1 MVVWA
6 RPGAVAAEP
15 QPSEEPGA
23 NAREEQ
29 PHAEEPWAQASDDR
43 LPVPSKSRAA
53 ARRTASS
60 STMVTG
66 GDLLKSGNMLERP
79 LRAWCIAEDPRAEIE
94 MRVAPIVAPGQK
106 RKAPIARSLLLSD
119 LFGSAALS
127 DHFIHGH
134 TQTARTDGSANR
146 PYEPCCR
153 RNEDEAARIGRSGEK
168 SAGAGQPIAN
178 TGTHSR
184 ENEMRT
190 MMVRFG
196 GQRCCRQR

>member
-6 RPGAVAAEP
+6 RPGAAAAEP

-29 PHAEEPWAQASDDR
+29 PHAEEPRAQASDDR

-94 MRVAPIVAPGQK
+94 MRVAPIVAPGK
-106 RKAPIARSLLLSD
+106 RERPRSLGAS
-119 LFGSAALS
+119 FCQTFSAVRRYLTIS
-127 DHFIHGH
+127 YMVTPRPLG
-134 TQTARTDGSANR
+134 QTARLTGLTNLVVVGTKTR
-146 PYEPCCR
+146 PH
-153 RNEDEAARIGRSGEK
+153 A
-168 SAGAGQPIAN
+168 SAGVAKKAPVQVNPSQTPAP
-178 TGTHSR
+178 TLAKTK
-184 ENEMRT
+184 
-190 MMVRFG
+190 
-196 GQRCCRQR
+196 